1 MKYKVLSQF
10 LKTGAKFDANAKKAV
25 KSGVDH
31 YNSRSLIA
39 KNPKQILDYSF
50 SPDGTT
56 LELILES
63 EEKLPMPSKA
73 LRLFSTYLVQ
83 ETCIGSEDY
92 LVGKQLFKM
101 TASDYEEPAFAI
113 EADPVNNEMAR
124 MERFARY
131 MTLLQKAD
139 SSMKADLDKIDKEIE
154 KLINKT
160 K

>member
-63 EEKLPMPSKA
+63 EEKLPMPSTNVN
-73 LRLFSTYLVQ
+73 SVEELVDVL
-83 ETCIGSEDY
+83 DY
-92 LVGKQLFKM
+92 CAFYHIEEMKISSAIFK
-101 TASDYEEPAFAI
+101 I
-113 EADPVNNEMAR
+113 
-124 MERFARY
+124 
-131 MTLLQKAD
+131 
-139 SSMKADLDKIDKEIE
+139 
-154 KLINKT
+154 
-160 K
+160 